1 MKEFAKIERAVHAI
15 APSVNVS
22 IENNCVVLRG
32 ELDNWDD
39 VVRCGRAAVSKKYLG
54 VINDIT
60 LRGFEQ
66 KVRLPKINDKLYDG
80 RKPDVL
86 IVGGAE
92 TRQTRLPYQRQRD
105 VRRIMRRYGRQV

>member
-39 VVRCGRAAVSKKYLG
+39 VVRCGRAAVSKKYQFAL
-54 VINDIT
+54 IPYPK
-60 LRGFEQ
+60 LQ
-66 KVRLPKINDKLYDG
+66 KSSSPNLS
-80 RKPDVL
+80 
-86 IVGGAE
+86 A
-92 TRQTRLPYQRQRD
+92 
-105 VRRIMRRYGRQV
+105 

>member
-39 VVRCGRAAVSKKYLG
+39 VVRCGRLPSAKNIWASSTISRFAAMNK
-54 VINDIT
+54 
-60 LRGFEQ
+60 R
-66 KVRLPKINDKLYDG
+66 
-80 RKPDVL
+80 
-86 IVGGAE
+86 
-92 TRQTRLPYQRQRD
+92 
-105 VRRIMRRYGRQV
+105 

>member
-39 VVRCGRAAVSKKYLG
+39 VVKCGRAAVSKKYLG

-66 KVRLPKINDKLYDG
+66 KVRLPKSTTNFTTEENPTSLSWAAVF
-80 RKPDVL
+80 R
-86 IVGGAE
+86 A
-92 TRQTRLPYQRQRD
+92 RRLHTSFQN
-105 VRRIMRRYGRQV
+105 GSLT